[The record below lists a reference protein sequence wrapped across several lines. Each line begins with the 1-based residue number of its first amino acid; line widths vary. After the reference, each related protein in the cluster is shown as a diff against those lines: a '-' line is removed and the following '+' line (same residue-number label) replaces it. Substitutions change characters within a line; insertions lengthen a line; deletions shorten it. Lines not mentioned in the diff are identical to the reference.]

1 MGIAI
6 ILNGVD
12 FSNANLGQVTLT
24 DPVSVEN
31 ISLEEN
37 ISSYIGPKFR
47 LAVDFTPID
56 TTERGITW
64 NITSGSQYATIDTST
79 GEVTVL
85 TGANA
90 NTITVKATS
99 TSDPS
104 INATKNIVVTYYEK
118 EVTLLSW
125 IKTGGANY
133 VLTDVSVNRDYEYS
147 AKFSP
152 QGAFSNSAAIFGSK
166 ESIRKNDCHISINAA
181 GSTCYIVDSL
191 TNNGAL
197 IAGMAQDHV
206 YLAKI
211 KQDSPYYEMYDETSQ
226 ASKTA
231 NNNTLNVSD
240 FATNSHK
247 IMLFNIN
254 NSGAPLGSDYG
265 FAKIYEFKAK
275 HSGSVIADY
284 VPALVDDEP
293 VFFDKIGKAVY
304 AISGNSTVTYK

>member
-24 DPVSVEN
+24 DPVSVES
-31 ISLEEN
+31 ISLEKN

-47 LAVDFTPID
+47 LAVNFTPID
-56 TTERGITW
+56 TTERGIVW
-64 NITSGSQYATIDTST
+64 NITSGSQYATIDAST

-85 TGANA
+85 SGANA

-99 TSDPS
+99 TADPS

-133 VLTDVSVNRDYEYS
+133 VLTDVSVNSGYEYS
-147 AKFSP
+147 VKFSP
-152 QGAFSNSAAIFGSK
+152 QGAFSNSTAVFGSR
-166 ESIRKNDCHISINAA
+166 ESTNKNDCHISLNTV

-191 TNNGAL
+191 TNNSAL
-197 IAGMAQDHV
+197 FAKMAQDHI

-211 KQDSPYYEMYDETSQ
+211 KQDSPYYEMYDETAQ
-226 ASKTA
+226 ASNTA
-231 NNNTLNVSD
+231 QSNKLNVSD

-254 NSGAPLGSDYG
+254 HSGTPIGLDYG
-265 FAKIYEFKAK
+265 FVKIYEFKAEQ
-275 HSGSVIADY
+275 SGSVIADY

-304 AISGNSTVTYK
+304 AISGNSEVTYK